1 MFAQPPR
8 RKGRFGRFC
17 RNIARHEEFRLKPDT
32 TECLSNV
39 TKKLPRQFPLATP
52 PPQHAPRMPPK
63 HGRVPS
69 RPSLD
74 PVAKAPRQRPVAKV
88 PKPRRPQV
96 VRAATGDLG
105 DLFDVFR
112 DIPRPPRP
120 AIAHPRNRRRTFV
133 RRA

>member
-1 MFAQPPR
+1 
-8 RKGRFGRFC
+8 
-17 RNIARHEEFRLKPDT
+17 
-32 TECLSNV
+32 V

-74 PVAKAPRQRPVAKV
+74 PVANAPRQRPVAKV

-105 DLFDVFR
+105 DLFAVFP

-120 AIAHPRNRRRTFV
+120 AALSHHRYRRRTII